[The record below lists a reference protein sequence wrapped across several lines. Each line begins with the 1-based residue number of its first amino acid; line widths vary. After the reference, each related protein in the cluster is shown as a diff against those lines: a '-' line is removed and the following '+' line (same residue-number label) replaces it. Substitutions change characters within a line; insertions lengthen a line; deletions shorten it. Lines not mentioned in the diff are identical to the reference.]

1 MLAVLYPLSIVLAA
15 IVMSL
20 TLAHAL
26 EYPGKRRLDRETYF
40 KVQTIY
46 YPGFT
51 IGGLCEPLA
60 AITVFAALLF
70 LPFGTV
76 AFWLVTIA
84 LAGLL
89 LTHAIYWGITHPV
102 NKVWLNTQD
111 MGAAG
116 TAFFATGDKGRK
128 EGDWATLRD
137 RWEISHVARAALA
150 MLSLV
155 ALVVAAVRP
164 A

>member
-26 EYPGKRRLDRETYF
+26 EYPGKRRLDRDTYF

-60 AITVFAALLF
+60 AIVTFAVLLF
-70 LPFGTV
+70 LPFGTA

-102 NKVWLNTQD
+102 NKVWLNAQD

-116 TAFFATGDKGRK
+116 AAFFATGGKGR
-128 EGDWATLRD
+128 EESDWAALRD

-150 MLSLV
+150 MLSLI